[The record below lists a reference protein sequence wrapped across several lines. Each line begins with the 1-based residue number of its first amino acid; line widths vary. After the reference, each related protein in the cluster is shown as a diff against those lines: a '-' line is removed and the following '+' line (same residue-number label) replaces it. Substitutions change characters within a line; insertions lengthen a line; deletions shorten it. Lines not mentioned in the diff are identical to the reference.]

1 MPERSVAEKG
11 GEKEEKEVQYVV
23 RTRSTRIH
31 YLPLISDNRVR
42 PLPFLLFLSQTIG
55 LLSVDKSTAKL
66 HEALRLQLV
75 YSKFVD
81 GVN

>member
-1 MPERSVAEKG
+1 M
-11 GEKEEKEVQYVV
+11 
-23 RTRSTRIH
+23 H

-81 GVN
+81 SVN